1 VENRNPSDEL
11 RKQREREMEV
21 MRLQR
26 QQALEEEEIRQ
37 VRHNHGERN
46 YKDTK
51 PYMSSLL
58 VFIRVYRLEIQSV
71 MLVFLTL

>member
-1 VENRNPSDEL
+1 LVRWRVENRNPSDEL

-51 PYMSSLL
+51 P
-58 VFIRVYRLEIQSV
+58 
-71 MLVFLTL
+71 